1 MRWTF
6 KRREEVSSMGM
17 NDLVIKIEELKQDAV
32 AEKDRRAQWAEQ
44 YKRKLDDLKG
54 HKAIP
59 GVDDPEL

>member
-1 MRWTF
+1 
-6 KRREEVSSMGM
+6 MGM
-17 NDLVIKIEELKQDAV
+17 NDLVTKIEELKQDAI
-32 AEKDRRAQWAEQ
+32 AEKDRRASWAEQ